1 MLLRCAAVETNRTPT
16 PAVVPASPAPP
27 ADWTRPSVLV
37 MILANAI
44 PLVGVFVWQWEVF
57 PLLLLFWFENV
68 IMGVFNALK
77 MLLAAPDQP
86 VTWALKLF
94 MVPFFSFHY
103 GMFTF
108 VHGVFV
114 MGFFGGAF
122 RAGAGFPTPAV
133 FWQSACEQKV
143 EWAIL
148 GLAVS
153 HAVSFG
159 TNYLGH
165 GEFRRASLPLLMQQ
179 PYGRVVVLH
188 LTLLLGGF
196 LMMAL
201 HSPVVGLALL
211 VVLKTALDVRAHL
224 RERTKFAAKEAALA

>member
-1 MLLRCAAVETNRTPT
+1 MWRVEAERPPTNLIAPT
-16 PAVVPASPAPP
+16 STRPGV
-27 ADWTRPSVLV
+27 DWTRPSVLV
-37 MILANAI
+37 MILANTV
-44 PLVGVFVWQWEVF
+44 PLIGVFVWQWEIF

-68 IMGVFNALK
+68 LIGVFNALK
-77 MLLAAPDQP
+77 MLLASPDQP
-86 VTWALKLF
+86 LTWGAKLF
-94 MVPFFSFHY
+94 MIPFFSFHF

-108 VHGVFV
+108 VHGIFV
-114 MGFFGGAF
+114 MVLFGNALRPGTT
-122 RAGAGFPTPAV
+122 FPTPST
-133 FWQSACEQKV
+133 FWETACELKLQ
-143 EWAIL
+143 WAIL

-153 HAVSFG
+153 HAVSFA

-188 LTLLLGGF
+188 LTILLGGF
-196 LMMAL
+196 LMMTL

-224 RERTKFAAKEAALA
+224 RERTKFAAKEARVF